1 MIVDTSAL
9 LAYFDENEPDHDAV
23 TAVIEAAEEVLIVS
37 PYVVAE
43 LDYLVATRHG
53 IEPETAVLRELCNGA
68 WDLVEFG
75 ADDVAAAIAV
85 IEKYHDQ
92 QIGIADAS
100 NVVLADR
107 HSTTTI
113 VTLDRRHFTVVRPL
127 LGGRF
132 TVLPAP
138 QSSRR
143 ARRR

>member
-9 LAYFDENEPDHDAV
+9 LAYFDEREPDHEAV
-23 TAVIEAAEEVLIVS
+23 AAVIDAAEEPLVVS

-53 IEPETAVLRELCNGA
+53 VDPEMAVLRELAGGA

-75 ADDVAAAIAV
+75 AEQISAAIKV

-92 QIGIADAS
+92 QIGITDAS

-107 HSTTTI
+107 HATTTI
-113 VTLDRRHFTVVRPL
+113 ATLDRRHFSVVRPL
-127 LGGRF
+127 AGGRF
-132 TVLPAP
+132 TVLPRP
-138 QSSRR
+138 EGRTRR
-143 ARRR
+143 H